1 MGPNRG
7 GIRTAKRIKIGIA
20 VLAGFLFACTASMAG
35 DFPGKGEYADWSA
48 ALPYYN
54 QANRYLN
61 QGRYQDAILKYQ
73 TAIMQ
78 YQYDPDF
85 YVNLGVAFRKSDQ
98 YEAAEDALK
107 RATELS
113 PKDWIPWSDLANAYL
128 KQNKLKETISAFQRA
143 LKCNP
148 PSVEANA
155 MRKDIQDIEKILRMQ
170 GKSGPQTTAAEP
182 DYTKAKKKGE
192 SNNKSTSRSFL
203 STKSKITTQKNHT
216 AALTPLAAQSGM
228 TSNNSPGSGNNN
240 NNHTNSNNN
249 AGANS
254 AANAP
259 AGAKRTKQLGS
270 QEQAKQE
277 KEMLQKSGWDY
288 ISK

>member
-1 MGPNRG
+1 MRSSRG
-7 GIRTAKRIKIGIA
+7 GIRTAKQIRNGIA
-20 VLAGFLFACTASMAG
+20 LFGTFLLACTAGVAG

-85 YVNLGVAFRKSDQ
+85 YINLGVAFRKSDQ

-128 KQNKLKETISAFQRA
+128 KQNRLKETISAFQRA

-170 GKSGPQTTAAEP
+170 GKPGAAATATEA
-182 DYTKAKKKGE
+182 DQSSAKKKGGMS
-192 SNNKSTSRSFL
+192 SNSTTTAKHIKQAGTPAQ
-203 STKSKITTQKNHT
+203 TKK
-216 AALTPLAAQSGM
+216 
-228 TSNNSPGSGNNN
+228 
-240 NNHTNSNNN
+240 
-249 AGANS
+249 
-254 AANAP
+254 
-259 AGAKRTKQLGS
+259 
-270 QEQAKQE
+270 EQ
-277 KEMLQKSGWDY
+277 EMLQKSGWDY
-288 ISK
+288 ITK